1 MQPRAVSGCYPTTET
16 ELKNAKRAKL
26 GEGVVGL
33 NDEAK
38 ALLAVLCGCF
48 QELEMA
54 RFVGDVDARLID
66 SESV

>member
-1 MQPRAVSGCYPTTET
+1 M
-16 ELKNAKRAKL
+16 